1 MTKLGLL
8 LLVGLLFVG
17 CSNQPATI
25 LVNGTGFDIDQ
36 IAQGQQLYSQYCSS
50 CHGVNGEG
58 QFPSAPTERDA
69 TGRFGAPPHNGNGH
83 TWHHGDAMLIEY
95 VRNGGISLSDPVNW
109 YPMPAFGEQL
119 TNDQVMV
126 ILAYIK
132 TFWSNEQRARQAEI
146 TAAENGVRT
155 NPFQV
160 NPGS

>member
-1 MTKLGLL
+1 MTKLGLSL
-8 LLVGLLFVG
+8 LLGLLFVG
-17 CSNQPATI
+17 CSNQTATI
-25 LVNGTGFDIDQ
+25 LINGTRFDSDQ
-36 IAQGQQLYSQYCSS
+36 ISQGQQLYSQYCSS

-119 TNDQVMV
+119 TNEQ
-126 ILAYIK
+126 ITLTLAYIK
-132 TFWSNEQRARQAEI
+132 TFWSDEQRTRQAEM
-146 TAAENGVRT
+146 TAVENNVQS

-160 NPGS
+160 NPGN